1 MVKNLSTLLLL
12 AQQVTLSLAA
22 CPNITLPWGIYQ
34 SSAQL
39 NRDTVCVY
47 KNVRFGK
54 QPERFQK
61 PQLPEKVTTSPSVQP
76 TKAPACYQVVP
87 DKSSSKG
94 SVSVAEDASPPI
106 TGPLPGDEDEGVMS
120 EDCLFADLYV
130 PASALNAPFAKLP
143 VVVWLY
149 GGGFIFGSKDTGTTP
164 QYDMPFYSG
173 QGLLSHGQDFIFV
186 AGNYRLGA
194 FGW

>member
-1 MVKNLSTLLLL
+1 MVSKLSVLLLL
-12 AQQVTLSLAA
+12 AQQVNLSLAA

-34 SSAQL
+34 SSPSL
-39 NRDTVCVY
+39 NRGTICVY
-47 KNVRFGK
+47 RNVRFGG

-61 PQLPEKVTTSPSVQP
+61 PQMPTAVSTPPSLQP
-76 TKAPACYQVVP
+76 TTAPACYQVQP
-87 DKSSSKG
+87 QRSESAN
-94 SVSVAEDASPPI
+94 SVTIEDVNPPI
-106 TGPLPGDEDEGVMS
+106 TGPLPGDQDESAMS

-143 VVVWLY
+143 VVIWLY

-164 QYDMPFYSG
+164 QYGMPFYSG
-173 QGLLSHGQDFIFV
+173 QGLLSQGQDFIFV

>member
-1 MVKNLSTLLLL
+1 MVAKLAIILLL
-12 AQQVTLSLAA
+12 AHQLTLGLAA

-34 SSAQL
+34 SSANL
-39 NRDTVCVY
+39 NRGTICAY

-61 PQLPEKVTTSPSVQP
+61 PQMPAKVTTSPRLQP
-76 TKAPACYQVVP
+76 TIAPACYQVQPSRSNTTNLVHF
-87 DKSSSKG
+87 
-94 SVSVAEDASPPI
+94 AEGETPPI
-106 TGPLPGDEDEGVMS
+106 TGPLPGDGDEGTMS

-130 PASALNAPFAKLP
+130 PASAVNAPYAKLP

-173 QGLLSHGQDFIFV
+173 QGLLSQGKDFIFV